1 MYSRNPNIIPFIAI
15 RNVPKLYNLF
25 VPIFAPY
32 AANIGDE
39 ANAARLKMPNTKPYY
54 LRK

>member
-15 RNVPKLYNLF
+15 RNVAKLYNLF
-25 VPIFAPY
+25 GPIFAPY